1 MYNIPGASLIFSTW
15 EEQYNECPQNLLPTC
30 ACVIVPGKEIKST
43 ANLEGFAS
51 LNRALLDNPGNVL
64 YDHVEGKL
72 MK

>member
-1 MYNIPGASLIFSTW
+1 MCLGPASLIFNGKDT
-15 EEQYNECPQNLLPTC
+15 ECPKNLLPTC
-30 ACVIVPGKEIKST
+30 AYAILPGKEIRST
-43 ANLEGFAS
+43 ASLEGFAS